1 MAGKPENRPMIRNER
16 RERARETGEPLY
28 DPEMSF
34 YAVGNAVALGVPKP
48 ARDILDIRA
57 GDTQRVE
64 VYEEG
69 LWIPRGE
76 SRGE

>member
-1 MAGKPENRPMIRNER
+1 MIREER
-16 RERARETGEPLY
+16 KQRARETGEPLY
-28 DPEMSF
+28 DPVMSF

-57 GDTQRVE
+57 GDSQRVE

-69 LWIPRGE
+69 LWIPRGDAH
-76 SRGE
+76 GE